1 MSEIALFPLSSIL
14 MPLGRMSLQI
24 FEQRYLDLVARCM
37 RETEGFGVIWLKQG
51 SEVSGGSLDTP
62 NVGHYGTY
70 ARIVDWDQLPNGLL
84 GILIEGAQRFDVH
97 AVWREPDGLVKAE
110 VTLLDAPTALPLPE
124 RYRALAEVLAGLLQ
138 HPQIQ
143 RLKLESDLE
152 DAWSVPAQLT
162 QLLPIDEAIKYRLQ
176 GLNSAERLLEEMDKL
191 LVELSG
197 EPAAGTRNEE
207 KD

>member
-14 MPLGRMSLQI
+14 MPMGRMSLQI

-37 RETEGFGVIWLKQG
+37 RENEGFGVIWLKQG

-62 NVGHYGTY
+62 NVGRYGTY

-84 GILIEGAQRFDVH
+84 GILIEGVQRFDVH
-97 AVWREPDGLVKAE
+97 SVWREPDGLIKAE
-110 VTLLDAPTALPLPE
+110 VTLLDAPAALPLPE
-124 RYRALAEVLAGLLQ
+124 RYSALAEVLAGLLQ

-143 RLKLESDLE
+143 RLKLESDLG

-176 GLNSAERLLEEMDKL
+176 GLKSAERLLEEMDKL

-197 EPAAGTRNEE
+197 EPAAGTRE
-207 KD
+207 

>member
-37 RETEGFGVIWLKQG
+37 RENEGFGVIWLKQG

-62 NVGHYGTY
+62 NVGRYGTY

-84 GILIEGAQRFDVH
+84 GILIEGVQRFDVH
-97 AVWREPDGLVKAE
+97 SVWREPDGLIKAE
-110 VTLLDAPTALPLPE
+110 VTLLDAPAALPLPE
-124 RYRALAEVLAGLLQ
+124 RYSALAEVLAGLLQ

-143 RLKLESDLE
+143 RLKLESDLG

-176 GLNSAERLLEEMDKL
+176 GLTSAERLLEEMDKL

-197 EPAAGTRNEE
+197 EPAAGTRN
-207 KD
+207 

>member
-37 RETEGFGVIWLKQG
+37 RENEGFGVIWLKQG

-62 NVGHYGTY
+62 NVGRYGTY

-84 GILIEGAQRFDVH
+84 GILIEGTQRFDVH
-97 AVWREPDGLVKAE
+97 SVWREPDGLIKAD
-110 VTLLDAPTALPLPE
+110 VTLLDAPTAFPLPE
-124 RYRALAEVLAGLLQ
+124 RYSALAAVLAGLLQ

-143 RLKLESDLE
+143 RLKLESDLG

-176 GLNSAERLLEEMDKL
+176 GLTSAERLLEEMDKL

-197 EPAAGTRNEE
+197 EPAAGTRN
-207 KD
+207 

>member
-1 MSEIALFPLSSIL
+1 MTEIALFPLSSVL

-37 RETEGFGVIWLKQG
+37 REDEGFGVIWLKQG

-70 ARIVDWDQLPNGLL
+70 ARIVDWDQLSNGLL

-97 AVWREPDGLVKAE
+97 SIWREPDGLVKAK
-110 VTLLDAPTALPLPE
+110 VSLLDAPTTIPLPD
-124 RYRALAEVLAGLLQ
+124 RYSALAEVLSGLLL

-143 RLKLESDLE
+143 RLKLVSDLG

-176 GLNSAERLLEEMDKL
+176 GLDSVEQLLEEMDKI

-197 EPAAGTRNEE
+197 DPGTATRQ
-207 KD
+207 

>member
-24 FEQRYLDLVARCM
+24 FEQRYLDLVARCT
-37 RETEGFGVIWLKQG
+37 RENEGFGVIWLKQG

-62 NVGHYGTY
+62 NVGRYGTY

-84 GILIEGAQRFDVH
+84 GILIEGSQRFDVH
-97 AVWREPDGLVKAE
+97 SVWREPDGLIKAD
-110 VTLLDAPTALPLPE
+110 VTVLDAPSAFPLPE
-124 RYRALAEVLAGLLQ
+124 RYSALAEVLAGLLQ

-143 RLKLESDLE
+143 QLKLKSDLG

-197 EPAAGTRNEE
+197 EPAAGTR
-207 KD
+207 D

>member
-37 RETEGFGVIWLKQG
+37 RENEGFGVIWLKQG

-62 NVGHYGTY
+62 NVGRYGTY

-84 GILIEGAQRFDVH
+84 GILIEGTQRFDVH
-97 AVWREPDGLVKAE
+97 SVWREPDGLIKAD
-110 VTLLDAPTALPLPE
+110 VTLLDAPTAFPLPE
-124 RYRALAEVLAGLLQ
+124 RYSALAEVLAGLLQ

-176 GLNSAERLLEEMDKL
+176 GLTSAERLLEEMDKL

-197 EPAAGTRNEE
+197 EPAAGTRN
-207 KD
+207 

>member
-14 MPLGRMSLQI
+14 MPMGRMSLQI

-37 RETEGFGVIWLKQG
+37 RENEGFGVIWLKQG

-62 NVGHYGTY
+62 NVGRYGTY

-84 GILIEGAQRFDVH
+84 GILIEGVQRFDVH
-97 AVWREPDGLVKAE
+97 SVWREPDGLIKAE
-110 VTLLDAPTALPLPE
+110 VTLLDAPAALPLPE
-124 RYRALAEVLAGLLQ
+124 RYSALAEVLAGLLQ

-143 RLKLESDLE
+143 RLKLESDLG

-176 GLNSAERLLEEMDKL
+176 GLKSAERLLEEMDKL

-197 EPAAGTRNEE
+197 ETAAGTRE
-207 KD
+207 

>member
-37 RETEGFGVIWLKQG
+37 RENEGFGVIWLKQG

-62 NVGHYGTY
+62 NVGRYGTY

-84 GILIEGAQRFDVH
+84 GILIEGTQRFDVH
-97 AVWREPDGLVKAE
+97 SVWREPDGLIKAD
-110 VTLLDAPTALPLPE
+110 VTLLDAPTAFPLPE
-124 RYRALAEVLAGLLQ
+124 RYSALAEVLAGLLQ

-143 RLKLESDLE
+143 RLKLESDLD

-176 GLNSAERLLEEMDKL
+176 GLTSAERLLEEMDKL

-197 EPAAGTRNEE
+197 EPAAGTRN
-207 KD
+207 

>member
-14 MPLGRMSLQI
+14 MPMGRMSLQI

-37 RETEGFGVIWLKQG
+37 RENEGFGVIWLKQG

-62 NVGHYGTY
+62 NVGRYGTY

-84 GILIEGAQRFDVH
+84 GILIEGVQRFDVH
-97 AVWREPDGLVKAE
+97 SVWREPDGLIKAE
-110 VTLLDAPTALPLPE
+110 VTLLDAPAALPLPE
-124 RYRALAEVLAGLLQ
+124 CYSALAEVLAGLLQ

-143 RLKLESDLE
+143 RLKLESDLG

-176 GLNSAERLLEEMDKL
+176 GLKSAERLLEEMDKL

-197 EPAAGTRNEE
+197 ETAAGTRE
-207 KD
+207 

>member
-37 RETEGFGVIWLKQG
+37 RENEGFGVIWLKQG

-62 NVGHYGTY
+62 NVGRYGTY

-84 GILIEGAQRFDVH
+84 GILIEGTQRFDVH
-97 AVWREPDGLVKAE
+97 SVWREPDGLIKAD
-110 VTLLDAPTALPLPE
+110 VTLLDAPTAFPLPE
-124 RYRALAEVLAGLLQ
+124 RYSALAEVLAGLLQ

-143 RLKLESDLE
+143 RLKLQSDLD

-197 EPAAGTRNEE
+197 EPASGAR
-207 KD
+207 D

>member
-1 MSEIALFPLSSIL
+1 MSEIALFPLSSVL

-37 RETEGFGVIWLKQG
+37 RENEGFGVIWLKQG

-62 NVGHYGTY
+62 DVGRYGTY

-97 AVWREPDGLVKAE
+97 SVWRESDGLIKAD
-110 VTLLDAPTALPLPE
+110 VTLLDAPTAFPLPE
-124 RYRALAEVLAGLLQ
+124 RYSALAEVLAGLLQ

-143 RLKLESDLE
+143 RLKLKTDLGN
-152 DAWSVPAQLT
+152 AWSVPAQLT

-197 EPAAGTRNEE
+197 EPAVGTR
-207 KD
+207 D

>member
-1 MSEIALFPLSSIL
+1 MIEIALFPLSSLL

-37 RETEGFGVIWLKQG
+37 RENEGFGVIWLKQG

-62 NVGHYGTY
+62 NVGRYGTY

-84 GILIEGAQRFDVH
+84 GILIEGTQRFDVH
-97 AVWREPDGLVKAE
+97 SVWREPDGLIKAD
-110 VTLLDAPTALPLPE
+110 VTLLDAPTAFPLPE
-124 RYRALAEVLAGLLQ
+124 RYSALAEVLAGLLQ

-176 GLNSAERLLEEMDKL
+176 GLTSAERLLEEMDKL

-197 EPAAGTRNEE
+197 EPAAGTRN
-207 KD
+207 

>member
-37 RETEGFGVIWLKQG
+37 RENEGFGVIWLKQG

-62 NVGHYGTY
+62 NVGRYGTY

-84 GILIEGAQRFDVH
+84 GILIEGVQRFDVH
-97 AVWREPDGLVKAE
+97 SVWREPDGLIKAE
-110 VTLLDAPTALPLPE
+110 VTLLDAPAALPLPE
-124 RYRALAEVLAGLLQ
+124 RYSALAEVLAGLLQ

-143 RLKLESDLE
+143 RLKLESDLG

-191 LVELSG
+191 LVELIG
-197 EPAAGTRNEE
+197 ETAAGTRE
-207 KD
+207 

>member
-37 RETEGFGVIWLKQG
+37 RENEGFGVIWLKQG

-62 NVGHYGTY
+62 NVGRYGTY

-84 GILIEGAQRFDVH
+84 GILIEGTQRFDVH
-97 AVWREPDGLVKAE
+97 SVWREPDGLIKAE
-110 VTLLDAPTALPLPE
+110 VTLLDAPTAFPLPE
-124 RYRALAEVLAGLLQ
+124 RYSALAEVLAGLLQ

-143 RLKLESDLE
+143 RLKLKSDLG

-197 EPAAGTRNEE
+197 EPAAGTR
-207 KD
+207 D

>member
-24 FEQRYLDLVARCM
+24 FEQRYLDLVARCT
-37 RETEGFGVIWLKQG
+37 RENEGFGVIWLKQG

-62 NVGHYGTY
+62 NVGRYGTY

-97 AVWREPDGLVKAE
+97 SVWREPDGLIKAE
-110 VTLLDAPTALPLPE
+110 VTLSDVPTPSPLPE
-124 RYRALAEVLAGLLQ
+124 RYSALAEVLAGLLQ

-176 GLNSAERLLEEMDKL
+176 GLNSAERLLQEMDKL

-197 EPAAGTRNEE
+197 EPAAGTRN
-207 KD
+207 

>member
-37 RETEGFGVIWLKQG
+37 RENEGFGVIWLKQG

-62 NVGHYGTY
+62 NVGRYGTY

-84 GILIEGAQRFDVH
+84 GILIEGVQRFDVH
-97 AVWREPDGLVKAE
+97 SVWREPDGLIKAE
-110 VTLLDAPTALPLPE
+110 VTLLDAPTSLPLPE
-124 RYRALAEVLAGLLQ
+124 RFSALAEVLAGLLQ

-143 RLKLESDLE
+143 RLKLESDLG

-197 EPAAGTRNEE
+197 EPAAGIR
-207 KD
+207 D

>member
-37 RETEGFGVIWLKQG
+37 RENEGFGVIWLKQG

-62 NVGHYGTY
+62 NVGRYGTY

-84 GILIEGAQRFDVH
+84 GILIEGTQRFDVH
-97 AVWREPDGLVKAE
+97 SVWREPDGLIKAD
-110 VTLLDAPTALPLPE
+110 VTLLDAPTAFPLPE
-124 RYRALAEVLAGLLQ
+124 RYSALAEVLAGLLQ

-197 EPAAGTRNEE
+197 EPAARAR
-207 KD
+207 D